1 MDPSESPVLALL
13 ERSKQ
18 LTYTDPNASLALA
31 KEAAQRAHSGC
42 TPRLQIAALHQ
53 QMSMLFAFGQIHE
66 GCHVLLPA
74 LVIAEAHDLEA
85 ERGDL
90 LHHLGVAHYTLGEYS
105 TAIDYWS
112 DCLDLGNAQFARET
126 RINAHIGLGQIYFAC
141 SRFADAL
148 RHHRL
153 AEQWLDGHIDH
164 ELQARLCINLV
175 ADLYA
180 LEDFAAAQVA
190 LNKAEAI
197 TRTIQHLKYLGEV
210 FTYKSLLA
218 LARGQYLEANAFIQ
232 EGRHIVHFWAW
243 GEISWHIVNG
253 RAQQAQGQLSAAVA
267 SFLSALDMSKRMGCG
282 HKIFLIH
289 QFLAGL
295 FREMGQAPE
304 AEYHHRLYQENFH
317 RLLDPQLFARLAQ
330 LEQQL
335 RQSNPTTPTIFV
347 PA

>member
-1 MDPSESPVLALL
+1 MDLSESPALALL

-31 KEAAQRAHSGC
+31 TEAALRAKTGC
-42 TPRLQIAALHQ
+42 SPQLQIAALHQ

-112 DCLDLGNAQFARET
+112 DCLDLGNAQFANET

-148 RHHRL
+148 HHHRQ
-153 AEQWLDGHIDH
+153 AECRINAQTDH

-180 LEDFAAAQVA
+180 LEDFTAAQVV
-190 LNKAEAI
+190 LNQAESI
-197 TRTIQHLKYLGEV
+197 TRTIQHLEYLGEV

-218 LARGQYLEANAFIQ
+218 LARGQYLEANTFIQ
-232 EGRHIVHFWAW
+232 EGRHLVHFWAW

-253 RAQQAQGQLSAAVA
+253 RTQQAQGQWSAAVT
-267 SFLSALDMSKRMGCG
+267 SFMSALDISTRMGCG

-317 RLLDPQLFARLAQ
+317 RLLDPQLFARLTQ

-335 RQSNPTTPTIFV
+335 ARRNLPVPPVLV

>member
-1 MDPSESPVLALL
+1 MNSSESQVLALL

-18 LTYTDPNASLALA
+18 LTYSEPNTSLALA
-31 KEAAQRAHSGC
+31 TEAAQLAKTGC
-42 TPRLQIAALHQ
+42 TPRLQIAASHQ

-66 GCHVLLPA
+66 GCHALLPA

-112 DCLDLGNAQFARET
+112 DCLDLGNAQFANET

-148 RHHRL
+148 RHHRQ
-153 AEQWLDGHIDH
+153 AESRINAQTDH

-197 TRTIQHLKYLGEV
+197 TRTIQHLEYLGEV
-210 FTYKSLLA
+210 FSYKSLLA
-218 LARGQYLEANAFIQ
+218 LTRGEYLEANAYIQ

-243 GEISWHIVNG
+243 GEISWHIVHG
-253 RAQQAQGQLSAAVA
+253 RTQQTQGQLSSAVA
-267 SFLSALDMSKRMGCG
+267 SFMSALDMSKRMGCG

-335 RQSNPTTPTIFV
+335 LQSNPMTPSTFV